1 LNLDEAGRT
10 LDPTFNPNE
19 SIRRNATTIMRRRM
33 TSSLTQGSFF
43 SGLLEAKDL
52 LQHMPAKVSKI
63 LDAVA
68 NNELKITVDALDE
81 TKLMSGFQKV
91 ANRIT
96 VGLIMAALIIGAA
109 LLMRVE
115 TPLKIFGYPG
125 FAIIL
130 FMLATVGGIILLL
143 RILFYDEPE

>member
-1 LNLDEAGRT
+1 MKPAARWT
-10 LDPTFNPNE
+10 PPSTPM
-19 SIRRNATTIMRRRM
+19 SPIRRNATTIMRRRM

-43 SGLLEAKDL
+43 AGILEAKEL
-52 LQHMPAKVSKI
+52 FQHMPAKVSKI

-115 TPLKIFGYPG
+115 TPLRIFGYPG
-125 FAIIL
+125 FAMIL